1 MYSTISSCVYFW
13 VYVYSYLNKLQAFI
27 LILFLLHETTN
38 YFEKL
43 VYLVL
48 EWLSPAGHSTAAPS
62 NCFLPGPASCP
73 GVRTHPFVYLDITEL
88 GLQTGQLQPVACS
101 PMGNQ
106 GARACLSWVL
116 TFPISQTKNSPC
128 SQSCMMFSACDL
140 SLFTIFFL
148 FTFILAVK
156 DTLIVCKYRQTDYF
170 HFEVTGSDHSRRSQ
184 MTFPRATVQACAYFN
199 SD

>member
-1 MYSTISSCVYFW
+1 MSWGCSCPGIQPQVSCNNTPVISRKINYLINCFCPVFYSVQNLYSTISSCVYFW
-13 VYVYSYLNKLQAFI
+13 VYFYSYLNKLQAFI

-101 PMGNQ
+101 PMGNR

-116 TFPISQTKNSPC
+116 TFPIPQTKNSLFPKLY
-128 SQSCMMFSACDL
+128 DVL
-140 SLFTIFFL
+140 SL
-148 FTFILAVK
+148 
-156 DTLIVCKYRQTDYF
+156 
-170 HFEVTGSDHSRRSQ
+170 
-184 MTFPRATVQACAYFN
+184 
-199 SD
+199 